1 MEQPI
6 ANRSSGRDPDWQQAK
21 GAQVRAVAK
30 PISAERQVERPAN
43 AVWVVAGHSTLTNEL
58 LVGALH
64 ERGVG
69 ARLIE
74 PANLSG
80 LADCGDVVLG
90 RLDVRRTLDGVEDGI
105 WELRRVERP
114 GIRVLNPAPSLIACH
129 DKLQTALRLGRLG
142 VPHPATAH
150 VDWDT
155 PPPRIEC
162 PVVVKPRFGSWGR
175 DVWLCESRRQLE
187 RCLRR
192 LRDRTWFRRQGAL
205 VQALVPP
212 AGFDLRV
219 VVAGGRVVGAIE
231 RVAAAGEWRTNIALG
246 GSRRA
251 ATPTPEACV
260 LATYAAAA
268 VAGDL
273 VGVDL
278 LPLANGDYVVLE
290 VNGAVEMTTDYSLA
304 GRDVFEEVAKA
315 VACDETAIDV
325 GATGFGG

>member
-1 MEQPI
+1 MDEPI
-6 ANRSSGRDPDWQQAK
+6 ANRFAAGHAEGQRAK
-21 GAQVRAVAK
+21 GAQVDAAVEPVSAK
-30 PISAERQVERPAN
+30 RQVERPAG
-43 AVWVVAGHSTLTNEL
+43 AVWVVAGRSTLTNEL

-64 ERGVG
+64 ERGVR
-69 ARLIE
+69 AQFVE
-74 PANLSG
+74 PRRLSG
-80 LADCGDVVLG
+80 LARHDDVVLA

-105 WELRRVERP
+105 RELRRVPRR
-114 GIRVLNPAPSLIACH
+114 GIRVLNTAPSLIACH
-129 DKLQTALRLGRLG
+129 DKLQTALRLARLG

-155 PPPRIEC
+155 LPSRVDC
-162 PVVVKPRFGSWGR
+162 PVVLKPRFGSWGR
-175 DVWLCESRRQLE
+175 DVWLCESHGELK

-192 LRDRTWFRRQGAL
+192 LRDRDWFRRQGVL
-205 VQALVPP
+205 VQELIPP
-212 AGFDLRV
+212 AGFDVRV
-219 VVAGGRVVGAIE
+219 LVASGRVVGAIQ

-246 GSRRA
+246 GSRRPV
-251 ATPTPEACV
+251 TPTPEACV

-290 VNGAVEMTTDYSLA
+290 VNGAVEFTSDYSLD

-315 VACDETAIDV
+315 VASDATEIDLGTGV
-325 GATGFGG
+325 GG